1 VRHVRRFTITLM
13 AVLAALWRPGEAAP
27 QTAGN
32 VGPPRA
38 EIWGAWAVAMPISNG
53 TVDVAYEP
61 PMRLGGTPLESR
73 ARQILNVEAGAGYG
87 SDLGVNVFFNR
98 VLGLQSAFTATSANV
113 SGMNGDYA
121 TFLRYISSQP
131 PDYPPREYTY
141 EASTPWA
148 PTTGTLGYRSLAIG
162 GVVRWHSATGRAGGT
177 LAGGV
182 DIDWFTGEIESLG
195 YTQFILGGHS
205 TLFSVTHRVL
215 VRPSTGER
223 SFGPFV
229 GGDVHVAIARR
240 VAIMA
245 GVRLQLTSGRARTI
259 QVLDLVDAAES
270 TWVPGLPDA
279 AVALDDQPLEL
290 PGTRW
295 RTLVGVKLFVR

>member
-1 VRHVRRFTITLM
+1 VRRARRFTLALIV
-13 AVLAALWRPGEAAP
+13 VLAALWLPGEAAA
-27 QTAGN
+27 QAAGAID
-32 VGPPRA
+32 PPRA

-53 TVDVAYEP
+53 TLDVAYEP
-61 PMRLGGTPLESR
+61 PMRLGGTPLDSR
-73 ARQILNVEAGAGYG
+73 AHQVLNVEAGAGCG
-87 SDLGVNVFFNR
+87 IDLGVNVFFNR
-98 VLGLQSAFTATSANV
+98 VLGVQGAFTATSANV
-113 SGMNGDYA
+113 SGMNGDYD

-131 PDYPPREYTY
+131 PDYQPREYTF
-141 EASTPWA
+141 EQSTPWA
-148 PTTGTLGYRSLAIG
+148 RTTGTLGYRSLAIG
-162 GVVRWHSATGRAGGT
+162 GVVRWRAAAGRIGGT

-205 TLFSVTHRVL
+205 TLFPVTHRVR

-223 SFGPFV
+223 SFGPYV
-229 GGDVHVAIARR
+229 GGEVNVALTRW

-245 GVRLQLTSGRARTI
+245 GVHVRLTSGRAMTI
-259 QVLDLVDAAES
+259 QVVDLVDPDENP
-270 TWVPGLPDA
+270 WVPDVPDVA
-279 AVALDDQPLEL
+279 AALAGQPLEL

>member
-1 VRHVRRFTITLM
+1 MTLM
-13 AVLAALWRPGEAAP
+13 VVLAAFRPPGEAAA

-32 VGPPRA
+32 VDPPRA

-73 ARQILNVEAGAGYG
+73 ARQVLNVEAGAGYG
-87 SDLGVNVFFNR
+87 LDLGVNVFFNR
-98 VLGLQSAFTATSANV
+98 ALGLQGAFTATSANV
-113 SGMNGDYA
+113 SGTNGDYD

-131 PDYPPREYTY
+131 PDYQPREYTC
-141 EASTPWA
+141 EQSTPWA
-148 PTTGTLGYRSLAIG
+148 RTTGTLGYRSLAIG
-162 GVVRWHSATGRAGGT
+162 GVVRWRTATGRAGGT

-182 DIDWFTGEIESLG
+182 DIDWFTGELESVG

-223 SFGPFV
+223 SFGPYV

-245 GVRLQLTSGRARTI
+245 GVRIRLTSGRARTI
-259 QVLDLVDAAES
+259 QVVDLVDPDES
-270 TWVPGLPDA
+270 TWVPGLPEVA
-279 AVALDDQPLEL
+279 AALDGQPLEL
-290 PGTRW
+290 PGMRW